1 MGSESVTV
9 LSRGQNA
16 AASPTGLDLT
26 RSDQC
31 AFLTWDANGEID
43 LAGYRVFR
51 SDRADGGFKLVSG
64 PLIMPNKFIDPSY
77 QPVIY
82 YAVSAVDES
91 GNESAKSAAFRSP

>member
-1 MGSESVTV
+1 VGPDSVTV
-9 LSRGQNA
+9 LVEDKTAPQVPA
-16 AASPTGLDLT
+16 GLDLT
-26 RSDQC
+26 RSDNG

-51 SDRADGGFKLVSG
+51 SDRAEGPFTLISD
-64 PLIMPNKFIDPSY
+64 PLITTNKFIDPSY
-77 QPVIY
+77 RPGFY